1 MPFPKSPVFFLL
13 AFAAPLAMAA
23 SAALLAPPLGA
34 AVGASLAFA
43 ATAEAALRREHR
55 RVLTLAFVV
64 ALGLGLLV
72 GQGGGALPQWVVF
85 AVALVAVGELIGA
98 RAARL
103 HHEAVTDPLTGV
115 LNREGLRE
123 AAARAAAGC
132 RKRRLPLTV
141 VHLDLDDFKEVNDN
155 FGHAAGDRLLRDCAE
170 SWSAALA
177 DGDAL
182 ARVGGDEFL
191 LLLPGSDRAAAER
204 LVERMRFGSP
214 IGWSHGCAELGAD
227 DDLESC
233 LLHADAALYAAKD
246 RRVPRLLRAERRAR
260 RHPTRLQGR
269 PPVARPAH
277 AR

>member
-1 MPFPKSPVFFLL
+1 MPFPKSPVFSLL
-13 AFAAPLAMAA
+13 AFAAALATAA

-34 AVGASLAFA
+34 TLGASLAFG
-43 ATAEAALRREHR
+43 ATADAALRRERR
-55 RVLTLAFVV
+55 RVLTFAFIV

-72 GQGGGALPQWVVF
+72 GEGGGGLAQWAVF
-85 AVALVAVGELIGA
+85 AASLLAVGELIGA
-98 RAARL
+98 RAERL
-103 HHEAVTDPLTGV
+103 HHDAITDPLTGL

-123 AAARAAAGC
+123 AAASAAASC
-132 RKRRLPLTV
+132 RKHRLPLTV
-141 VHLDLDDFKEVNDN
+141 AHLDLDHFKEVNDS
-155 FGHAAGDRLLRDCAE
+155 FGHAAGDELLRACAAG
-170 SWSAALA
+170 WSAALA

-191 LLLPGSDRAAAER
+191 LLLPGSDRATAER

-214 IGWSHGCAELGAD
+214 IGWSHGCAELGPD

-246 RRVPRLLRAERRAR
+246 RRVPRLLRAEHRAR
-260 RHPTRLQGR
+260 RQPSRLEGR

>member
-1 MPFPKSPVFFLL
+1 LRRR
-13 AFAAPLAMAA
+13 
-23 SAALLAPPLGA
+23 ALLVPPLGA
-34 AVGASLAFA
+34 TLGASLAFA
-43 ATAEAALRREHR
+43 ATADAALRRERR
-55 RVLTLAFVV
+55 RVLTLAFSV

-72 GQGGGALPQWVVF
+72 GQGGGELPQWAIF
-85 AVALVAVGELIGA
+85 AVALVFVGELIGA

-103 HHEAVTDPLTGV
+103 HHEAVTDPLTGL

-123 AAARAAAGC
+123 AAATAAAGC
-132 RKRRLPLTV
+132 RNHRLPLTV

-155 FGHAAGDRLLRDCAE
+155 FGHAAGDRLLRACAE
-170 SWSAALA
+170 GWSTALGN
-177 DGDAL
+177 GDAL

-214 IGWSHGCAELGAD
+214 IGWSHGCAELGPD

-260 RHPTRLQGR
+260 RQPTRLEGR
-269 PPVARPAH
+269 PPVARRAH

>member
-1 MPFPKSPVFFLL
+1 MPSPKSPVFFFLTVAALL
-13 AFAAPLAMAA
+13 ATAA

-34 AVGASLAFA
+34 TLGASLAFA
-43 ATAEAALRREHR
+43 ATAEAALRCGHR
-55 RVLTLAFVV
+55 RPIALAFVV

-72 GQGGGALPQWVVF
+72 GQGGGPLPQWAVF
-85 AVALVAVGELIGA
+85 AVALLAVGELIGA
-98 RAARL
+98 RSARL
-103 HHEAVTDPLTGV
+103 HQEAVTDPLTGL
-115 LNREGLRE
+115 LNRGGLRE

-155 FGHAAGDRLLRDCAE
+155 FGHAAGDRLLRACAE
-170 SWSAALA
+170 GWSAALA

-214 IGWSHGCAELGAD
+214 IGWSHGCAELGPD
-227 DDLESC
+227 DDLETC

-246 RRVPRLLRAERRAR
+246 RRLPRLLRAERRAR
-260 RHPTRLQGR
+260 RQPTRLEGR
-269 PPVARPAH
+269 PPAARRAH
-277 AR
+277 A

>member
-13 AFAAPLAMAA
+13 AIAALFATAA
-23 SAALLAPPLGA
+23 SAALLASPLGA

-72 GQGGGALPQWVVF
+72 GHGGGALPQWAVF
-85 AVALVAVGELIGA
+85 AVALGLVGELIGA

-103 HHEAVTDPLTGV
+103 HHGAVTDPLTGL

-123 AAARAAAGC
+123 AAARAVVGC
-132 RKRRLPLTV
+132 RKDRLPLTV
-141 VHLDLDDFKEVNDN
+141 VHLDLDHFKEVNDN
-155 FGHAAGDRLLRDCAE
+155 FGHASGDSLLRACAE

-177 DGDAL
+177 DGEAL

-191 LLLPGSDRAAAER
+191 LLLPGSDRPAAESSSSARRRGSSSSPKGSSSPLSSTPRPTPKVEPAAAEVVQGHR
-204 LVERMRFGSP
+204 LPGQ
-214 IGWSHGCAELGAD
+214 
-227 DDLESC
+227 
-233 LLHADAALYAAKD
+233 
-246 RRVPRLLRAERRAR
+246 LLR
-260 RHPTRLQGR
+260 T
-269 PPVARPAH
+269 PP
-277 AR
+277 

>member
-1 MPFPKSPVFFLL
+1 V
-13 AFAAPLAMAA
+13 
-23 SAALLAPPLGA
+23 
-34 AVGASLAFA
+34 
-43 ATAEAALRREHR
+43 
-55 RVLTLAFVV
+55 
-64 ALGLGLLV
+64 
-72 GQGGGALPQWVVF
+72 LPQWAVF
-85 AVALVAVGELIGA
+85 AVALLAVGELIGA

-103 HHEAVTDPLTGV
+103 HQGAVTDPLTGL

-132 RKRRLPLTV
+132 GKRRLPLTV
-141 VHLDLDDFKEVNDN
+141 VHLDLDDFKEVNDS
-155 FGHAAGDRLLRDCAE
+155 FGHAAGDRLLRACAE
-170 SWSAALA
+170 GWSAALG

-214 IGWSHGCAELGAD
+214 IGWSHGCAELGPD
-227 DDLESC
+227 DDLETC

-246 RRVPRLLRAERRAR
+246 RRVPRRLRAERRAR
-260 RHPTRLQGR
+260 RQPTRLEGR